1 MITEKLKWLKCVLL
15 SQCRIIKIK
24 KYNFTIE
31 YTHKAKLVTYS
42 TIEGIY
48 LSIFQIYVKYLNI
61 LFCQSIISLPL
72 YRVKVSSY
80 IKSLLSLNL
89 KSFMLKNLKAHFQKN
104 KENRGDEKKN
114 TWKLYINLIYIYIK
128 NQSVSS
134 FNKIFLSFFFNKFS
148 MCLGSFLKFKQ

>member
-1 MITEKLKWLKCVLL
+1 MIKEKLKWLKCVLL

-24 KYNFTIE
+24 KYNITIE

-80 IKSLLSLNL
+80 IKSLLWLNL

-104 KENRGDEKKN
+104 KENRGEEKKN
-114 TWKLYINLIYIYIK
+114 T
-128 NQSVSS
+128 
-134 FNKIFLSFFFNKFS
+134 
-148 MCLGSFLKFKQ
+148 

>member
-31 YTHKAKLVTYS
+31 YTHKTKLVTYS

-48 LSIFQIYVKYLNI
+48 LSIFKFMSNI
-61 LFCQSIISLPL
+61 SICQSIISLPL

-80 IKSLLSLNL
+80 IKSLL
-89 KSFMLKNLKAHFQKN
+89 FFFF
-104 KENRGDEKKN
+104 D
-114 TWKLYINLIYIYIK
+114 
-128 NQSVSS
+128 
-134 FNKIFLSFFFNKFS
+134 KIFTFVKLEIFHVKKLEIKLTFKKTKKI
-148 MCLGSFLKFKQ
+148 GGRKKEYLKTLY